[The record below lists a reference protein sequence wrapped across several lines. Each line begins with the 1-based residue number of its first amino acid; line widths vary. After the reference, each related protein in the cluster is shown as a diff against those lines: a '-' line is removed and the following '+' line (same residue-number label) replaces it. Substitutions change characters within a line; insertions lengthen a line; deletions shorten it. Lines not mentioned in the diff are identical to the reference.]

1 MISLEIEFDK
11 DDLISSIKIYWR
23 IKNIDDR
30 KNVYSDLGRSYEG
43 LNYSYI
49 SKDGDV
55 VKDTGEREMGVIE
68 GCGWFSGK
76 ERMYE

>member
-11 DDLISSIKIYWR
+11 DDSISSIKIYWR
-23 IKNIDDR
+23 TKNTDDR
-30 KNVYSDLGRSYEG
+30 KNVYSDPGRSYEG
-43 LNYSYI
+43 LNHSHI

-55 VKDTGEREMGVIE
+55 VKDTGERVMGATE
-68 GCGWFSGK
+68 GCGWFPGK